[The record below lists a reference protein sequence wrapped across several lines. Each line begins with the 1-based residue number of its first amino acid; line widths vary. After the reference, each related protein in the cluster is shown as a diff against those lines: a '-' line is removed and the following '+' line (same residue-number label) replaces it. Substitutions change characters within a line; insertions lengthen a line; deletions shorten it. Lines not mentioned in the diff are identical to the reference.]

1 MSNVRSINQDDVL
14 GGDDDLS
21 PSEFGGGRTDDH
33 MEIDDEPAPP
43 QKKKSGIVPLVGG
56 ILAAVGIVGFFGWKI
71 LSPYL
76 GDQGR
81 ADRDAFAPIAATA
94 QKPQPFT
101 QDAPSLQVSAQVPAS
116 VQTAGS
122 PAGMPGA
129 AAAAPGAAIAQKAE
143 TPGAQVSV
151 QAGSTAVSVA
161 IPAAADPAGTPA
173 VKVTGDKIVIG
184 AQPSQAAIVEKTA
197 VQATPSPGASA
208 DDIAQINK
216 RIDGISAALASL
228 KETVEK
234 LQADMKSRAAP
245 QKQVA
250 AKPSPTVST
259 APKKSPAPAQV
270 AKKPVDSGK
279 GDGASEA
286 KPTVELQL
294 QAVLQ
299 DRAWFKTKGGE
310 TITVSPGEELRGVGV
325 VKLIDADAGRVIFT
339 NGIVY
344 R

>member
-21 PSEFGGGRTDDH
+21 PSEFGGGRAGDH
-33 MEIDDEPAPP
+33 MEIDDEPPPP

-56 ILAAVGIVGFFGWKI
+56 ILAAVGIIGFFGWKI

-76 GDQGR
+76 GDQ
-81 ADRDAFAPIAATA
+81 ADRDAFAPIATTA
-94 QKPQPFT
+94 QKPQPFA
-101 QDAPSLQVSAQVPAS
+101 QDAPSLQVGAQVPVP

-122 PAGMPGA
+122 PAGMPA
-129 AAAAPGAAIAQKAE
+129 AAPVPGAAIAQNAE

-161 IPAAADPAGTPA
+161 MPAAADPAGTPT
-173 VKVTGDKIVIG
+173 VKVMGDKIVIG
-184 AQPSQAAIVEKTA
+184 AQPSQAAIVEKPA
-197 VQATPSPGASA
+197 VQTTPSPGAGA

-250 AKPSPTVST
+250 AKPAPTVST
-259 APKKSPAPAQV
+259 APKRSPAPAQV

-310 TITVSPGEELRGVGV
+310 TITVSPGEELRGVGI

>member
-21 PSEFGGGRTDDH
+21 PSEFGGGRADDH

-43 QKKKSGIVPLVGG
+43 SKKKSGIVPLVGG

-76 GDQGR
+76 GDHGG
-81 ADRDAFAPIAATA
+81 ADRDAFAPIAPAA
-94 QKPQPFT
+94 HKPQPFA
-101 QDAPSLQVSAQVPAS
+101 QDAPTLQGGAQAPVS
-116 VQTAGS
+116 VQTAG
-122 PAGMPGA
+122 MPA
-129 AAAAPGAAIAQKAE
+129 AAAAPGGAIAQKAE
-143 TPGAQVSV
+143 TPGAQVAV
-151 QAGSTAVSVA
+151 QAGSTAVSIA
-161 IPAAADPAGTPA
+161 MPTADPAGTPA

-184 AQPSQAAIVEKTA
+184 AQPSQAPIVEKPA
-197 VQATPSPGASA
+197 VQATPSHGAST

-245 QKQVA
+245 QKQVV
-250 AKPSPTVST
+250 AKPAPTVST
-259 APKKSPAPAQV
+259 ASKKSPAPAQV
-270 AKKPVDSGK
+270 AKKPVDSSK